1 MTKVKICGI
10 TTVAD
15 AMMAV
20 EAGADALGFVFYD
33 QSPRNLEP
41 AQAAEIIRVLPP
53 FVQVVGLFV
62 HAPLDFINTVTDRCR
77 LDVVQLH
84 GDEPPEFCAG
94 VNRRVIKLSGS
105 RTSPAWTTWMNTMWP
120 DICWMPGHQSLRRY
134 RRHLQLGYGIDGQ
147 EVWPDHPCGRSD
159 PGKCGGS
166 RPLRVSIWG
175 RCLKR
180 CGSGPPGQ
188 GSGKGAAVHPAG
200 QGMFRFYV
208 KFEVRR
214 LI

>member
-94 VNRRVIKLSGS
+94 VNRRVIKAF
-105 RTSPAWTTWMNTMWP
+105 RIKDITSLDHMDEYNVAGYLLDAWSP
-120 DICWMPGHQSLRRY
+120 
-134 RRHLQLGYGIDGQ
+134 
-147 EVWPDHPCGRSD
+147 
-159 PGKCGGS
+159 KAFGGTGVTFNWDTA
-166 RPLRVSIWG
+166 LMA
-175 RCLKR
+175 KKF
-180 CGSGPPGQ
+180 GPIILAGGLTPENV
-188 GSGKGAAVHPAG
+188 AEAVH
-200 QGMFRFYV
+200 YV
-208 KFEVRR
+208 SPYGVDVSSGVEAAHRVKDPEKVRQFIQR
-214 LI
+214 AKECLGSM